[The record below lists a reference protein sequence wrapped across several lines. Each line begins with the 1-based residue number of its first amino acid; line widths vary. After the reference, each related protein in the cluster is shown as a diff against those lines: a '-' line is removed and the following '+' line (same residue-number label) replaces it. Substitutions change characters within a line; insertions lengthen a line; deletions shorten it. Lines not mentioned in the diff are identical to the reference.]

1 MGNGIDCSFRV
12 LTFYANGLYV
22 SFSYSGWNFI
32 FLFLYK
38 FCYRALGMFGVTA
51 GGGGSW

>member
-1 MGNGIDCSFRV
+1 MENDIDCSFRV

-22 SFSYSGWNFI
+22 SCSYSGWGSY

-38 FCYRALGMFGVTA
+38 FCYGALGMFGVTA
-51 GGGGSW
+51 GGAGSW